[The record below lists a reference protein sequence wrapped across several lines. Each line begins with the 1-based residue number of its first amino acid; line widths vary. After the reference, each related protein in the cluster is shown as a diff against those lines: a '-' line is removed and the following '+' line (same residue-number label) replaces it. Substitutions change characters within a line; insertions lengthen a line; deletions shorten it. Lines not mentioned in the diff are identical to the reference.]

1 MFDALSYRNFWLPHH
16 RLSAFKSECGFAT
29 GEPLT
34 YGETVELARLL
45 RICVKWKA
53 EVMLRKNRCHDF
65 NGLRDCMREL
75 KNPNWHASNYYSL

>member
-1 MFDALSYRNFWLPHH
+1 MFDALYSRSWHSSWFAST
-16 RLSAFKSECGFAT
+16 SAFETERGFAT

-45 RICVKWKA
+45 RICVKWKV

-65 NGLRDCMREL
+65 NGLRACMREL
-75 KNPNWHASNYYSL
+75 KNPNWRSHRYW

>member
-1 MFDALSYRNFWLPHH
+1 MFDVLSYNNIWLP
-16 RLSAFKSECGFAT
+16 RRSAFKSEYGFAT

-45 RICVKWKA
+45 RICVKWKV

-65 NGLRDCMREL
+65 DGLRACMWEL
-75 KNPNWHASNYYSL
+75 KNPNWRSHRYW

>member
-1 MFDALSYRNFWLPHH
+1 MFDALSYSNFWLP
-16 RLSAFKSECGFAT
+16 RRSSAFKSECGFAT

-53 EVMLRKNRCHDF
+53 EVRSESM
-65 NGLRDCMREL
+65 NGNESQNESGQCEV
-75 KNPNWHASNYYSL
+75 KV

>member
-1 MFDALSYRNFWLPHH
+1 MFDVFSYRWDWTP
-16 RLSAFKSECGFAT
+16 RRSAFESESGLAS

-53 EVMLRKNRCHDF
+53 EVMLRKNRCQDF
-65 NGLRDCMREL
+65 NGLRDCMWEL
-75 KNPNWHASNYYSL
+75 NNPNSRTRGYYYR